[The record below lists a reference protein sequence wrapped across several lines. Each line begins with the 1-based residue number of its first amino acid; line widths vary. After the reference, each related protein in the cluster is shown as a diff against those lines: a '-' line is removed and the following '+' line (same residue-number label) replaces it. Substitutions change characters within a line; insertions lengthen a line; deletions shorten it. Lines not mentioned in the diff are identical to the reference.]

1 MDAYEKN
8 GGSMDLA
15 EVRQRMADGRLY
27 VGYDPEIFAEQGR
40 RRDVLDAYNALS
52 LSSSEERGALLAQLV
67 AEVGEGCMIEP
78 PFHANWSGANLH
90 LGNNVYANMG
100 LTLVDDAAIFIE
112 DDVMIGPNVTICTA
126 EHPVSPRLRAKGLQ
140 YNKPVRICAGA
151 WLGAGCVVLA
161 GVTVGAGSVIGAGSV
176 VTRDV
181 PAGVI
186 AVGNPCR
193 VLREIGEKDE
203 LTYDHGRPVEG
214 LWLDA

>member
-1 MDAYEKN
+1 
-8 GGSMDLA
+8 MDLT

-27 VGYDPEIFAEQGR
+27 VCNDPELFAEQGR
-40 RRDVLDAYNALS
+40 RRDLLDAYNALPFG
-52 LSSSEERGALLAQLV
+52 SSEERDALLRQLV
-67 AEVGEGCMIEP
+67 AEAGEGCMIEP
-78 PFHANWSGANLH
+78 PLHANWSGANLH

-100 LTLVDDAAIFIE
+100 LTLVDDADIFIE

-126 EHPVSPRLRAKGLQ
+126 SHPVLPRLRAKGLQ

-151 WLGAGCVVLA
+151 WIGAGCVVLP

-176 VTRDV
+176 VTRDI
-181 PAGVI
+181 PAGVV

-203 LTYDHGRPVEG
+203 RFYDHDRPIEEF
-214 LWLDA
+214 WLDA

>member
-1 MDAYEKN
+1 
-8 GGSMDLA
+8 MDLT

-27 VGYDPEIFAEQGR
+27 TCNSPELFAEQER
-40 RRDVLDAYNALS
+40 CRDVLDAYNALPF
-52 LSSSEERGALLAQLV
+52 SSSEERDVLLAQLV
-67 AEVGEGCMIEP
+67 AEMGEGCMIEP
-78 PFHANWSGANLH
+78 PFHANWGGANLY

-100 LTLVDDAAIFIE
+100 LTLVDDADIFIE

-126 EHPVSPRLRAKGLQ
+126 SHPVSPRLRAKGLQ

-151 WLGAGCVVLA
+151 WLGAGCVVLP

-181 PAGVI
+181 PAGVV

-193 VLREIGEKDE
+193 VLREICEKDDRV
-203 LTYDHGRPVEG
+203 YDHNRPVEKP
-214 LWLDA
+214 WFDA